1 MGKTSSE
8 VKTRWMKANYA
19 SYRVNLRK
27 DTDSELIAYI
37 ERRKHNGE
45 QTTEIFREAVRRLK
59 NEGWPKPSKT

>member
-1 MGKTSSE
+1 MGKTSTE

-45 QTTEIFREAVRRLK
+45 QTTEIFREAVQHLAGFEPR
-59 NEGWPKPSKT
+59 

>member
-8 VKTRWMKANYA
+8 VKARWKKANYA
-19 SYRVNLRK
+19 EYHVNLRK

-45 QTTEIFREAVRRLK
+45 QTTEIFREAVQHLAGFEPR
-59 NEGWPKPSKT
+59 

>member
-1 MGKTSSE
+1 
-8 VKTRWMKANYA
+8 MKANYA

-45 QTTEIFREAVRRLK
+45 QTTEIFREAVQHLK
-59 NEGWPKPSKT
+59 NEG